1 MEDKIFNFLINYF
14 SNINDRRVNQM
25 NNFRGNISSDEVV
38 EWLKKVQNI
47 PVEHPSGD
55 LEKAAK
61 EYVKENCILPEDC
74 NDGDNQYYEECTVAV
89 FKDGANWQKEQL
101 INRACTWI
109 LNNFRNS
116 GYGCPLYYNGVNYAP
131 NYIVKDFKKAMED

>member
-1 MEDKIFNFLINYF
+1 MADKIFNFLINYF

-38 EWLKKVQNI
+38 EWLKKVQNT
-47 PVEHPSGD
+47 PVEQLSEDFEEAFDEVLPYPNRHISEDAYNIKQMEEMFCAG
-55 LEKAAK
+55 AK
-61 EYVKENCILPEDC
+61 
-74 NDGDNQYYEECTVAV
+74 
-89 FKDGANWQKEQL
+89 WQKEQL
-101 INRACTWI
+101 INNACTWI

-131 NYIVKDFKKAMED
+131 RYIVEDFKKAMEDK